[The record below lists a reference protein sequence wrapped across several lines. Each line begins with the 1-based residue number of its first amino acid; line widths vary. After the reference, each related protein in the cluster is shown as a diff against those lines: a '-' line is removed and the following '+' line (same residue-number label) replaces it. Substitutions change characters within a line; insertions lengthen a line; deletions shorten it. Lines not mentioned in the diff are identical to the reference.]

1 MQRLFSTF
9 PGNWPGVGLLLLRV
23 AAGLTL
29 LVQAAKYLP
38 EWRSL
43 QFDALAAVVMSLL
56 AGVSL
61 LAGILTPVTS
71 GLLVLGAV
79 VFGFAPTPPPA
90 ASLLKIRL
98 AMIDVIAIA
107 TAIGLLGPGAYS
119 LDAYLFGRREI
130 YIPRSQHPPKS

>member
-1 MQRLFSTF
+1 LQRLFSTF
-9 PGNWPGVGLLLLRV
+9 PGNWPGVGLLLLRM

-29 LVQAAKYLP
+29 LFQAAKYLS

-43 QFDALAAVVMSLL
+43 KFDALAAVVLSLL

-71 GLLVLGAV
+71 GLLVLGAI
-79 VFGFAPTPPPA
+79 VFGFATTPPPLV
-90 ASLLKIRL
+90 SFLKIRL
-98 AMIDVIAIA
+98 AMIDIIAIA

-130 YIPRSQHPPKS
+130 YIPRSQHLPKL

>member
-9 PGNWPGVGLLLLRV
+9 PGNWPGIGLLLLRL

-29 LVQAAKYLP
+29 LVQAAKYIP

-43 QFDALAAVVMSLL
+43 KVEALAAVVMSLV

-71 GLLVLGAV
+71 GLLVLGTV
-79 VFGFAPTPPPA
+79 IFAFTS
-90 ASLLKIRL
+90 ASLVAVTLINSRL
-98 AMIDVIAIA
+98 VLIDVMAIAI
-107 TAIGLLGPGAYS
+107 AIGLLGPGAYS

-130 YIPRSQHPPKS
+130 YIPKSKHPPES